1 MAGTTRSISA
11 DGMTLGTMD
20 TEDGMAAG
28 TTLGT
33 DIDTLIT
40 ADGTEDGIHTEETAG
55 RVQGTA
61 LALTESSQAE
71 VLQEAESPQQA
82 G

>member
-33 DIDTLIT
+33 ATDTLTT
-40 ADGTEDGIHTEETAG
+40 ADGTEDGIHTGIIT
-55 RVQGTA
+55 TTT
-61 LALTESSQAE
+61 LFM
-71 VLQEAESPQQA
+71 
-82 G
+82 